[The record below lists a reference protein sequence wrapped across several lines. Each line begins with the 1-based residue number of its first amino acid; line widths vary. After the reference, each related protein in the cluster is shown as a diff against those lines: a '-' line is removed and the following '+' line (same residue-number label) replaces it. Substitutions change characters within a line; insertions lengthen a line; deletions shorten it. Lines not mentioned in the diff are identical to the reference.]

1 MIKSVHIK
9 NFKSIKEIR
18 IKCSR
23 INIFIGQPNTGK
35 SNILEAIVGL
45 PSYIFH
51 WNKGTK
57 KSIKNFIRLE
67 EISDIFYDK
76 NLDEKVEIEYE
87 DKKRLKIDILF
98 ERTFYIDI
106 NFDGRISRINLMEP
120 HSPYPGSDYL
130 KSFKFYRFEKIQRFQ
145 SSGIEYLLPP
155 NGENLFSIILTN
167 KEIRNIVSE
176 MFKPLGLKLILVHD
190 ENKIR
195 VGKFHEENILIM
207 YPYTTIS
214 DTLQRLIFFISA
226 IKSNKNSILSF
237 EEPEAHA
244 FPYYTKYLAEII
256 SRDKSNQYFISTH
269 NPYILLT
276 LLEKT
281 PIEDIKVFITYFED
295 YQTKVKEL
303 SEKKL
308 EEILKY
314 DIDVFFNIEEL
325 LEE

>member
-35 SNILEAIVGL
+35 SNILEAIVGI

-87 DKKRLKIDILF
+87 DVKRLKIDILF
-98 ERTFYIDI
+98 KDGVFYI
-106 NFDGRISRINLMEP
+106 NLYRNGIELSNLLTNP
-120 HSPYPGSDYL
+120 IPLGYL
-130 KSFKFYRFEKIQRFQ
+130 KSFKFYRFEKIQQFQ
-145 SSGIEYLLPP
+145 SSGMEYLLPP
-155 NGENLFSIILTN
+155 NGENMFNIILTN

-190 ENKIR
+190 ENKIK
-195 VGKFHEENILIM
+195 VIKFQEEDVVIM

-214 DTLQRLIFFISA
+214 DTLQRLIFFVSA
-226 IKSNKNSILSF
+226 IKSNRDSILSF

-269 NPYILLT
+269 NPYMLLT